1 MIHLYAAPTTN
12 GIRAKVTLD
21 ECGVDYELHRVDMKA
36 REHKTPEYLAM
47 NPMGMTPVIVD
58 EDGPGNEKITV
69 PQSIAIMFYLAE
81 KAGKFIPTDPVARA
95 AFWDPMMNATTDV
108 GPTYGAISFIGRMA
122 EPHEPTRQ
130 NFIGRL
136 RENYQVWDGFLSDR
150 RYCTGDEIT
159 ICDFALFGIHAR
171 TTVLIPEAL
180 EKSPNLARWAAMM
193 NDRPAVQKGLNF
205 DG

>member
-36 REHKTPEYLAM
+36 REHKTAEYLTM

-58 EDGPGNEKITV
+58 EDGPGGKKCTV
-69 PQSIAIMFYLAE
+69 PQSIAILFYLAE
-81 KAGKFIPTDPVARA
+81 KVGKFIPTEPASRA
-95 AFWDPMMNATTDV
+95 AFWAPMMNATTDI

-122 EPHEPTRQ
+122 EPHEPTREA
-130 NFIGRL
+130 FIGRL
-136 RENYQVWDGFLSDR
+136 HENYQVWDGFLSDR
-150 RYCTGDEIT
+150 DYCTGDEIT

-171 TTVLIPEAL
+171 TTVLLPQAL
-180 EKSPNLARWAAMM
+180 EGAPNVARWATMM
-193 NDRPAVQKGLNF
+193 NERPGVQKGQNF

>member
-136 RENYQVWDGFLSDR
+136 RENYKVWDGFLSDR

>member
-21 ECGVDYELHRVDMKA
+21 ECGVDYELHRIDMKA
-36 REHKTPEYLAM
+36 SEHKIPEYLAM

-58 EDGPGNEKITV
+58 DDGPGGKKFTV

-81 KAGKFIPTDPVARA
+81 KVRKFIPTEPAARA

-122 EPHEPTRQ
+122 EPHDPTRDA
-130 NFIGRL
+130 FIGRL
-136 RENYQVWDGFLSDR
+136 HENYQVWDGFLSDR
-150 RYCTGDEIT
+150 DYCTGDEIT
-159 ICDFALFGIHAR
+159 ICDFALFGIHVR
-171 TTVLIPEAL
+171 TTILIPQAL
-180 EKSPNLARWAAMM
+180 EGAPNVTRWADMM
-193 NDRPAVQKGLNF
+193 NERPGVQKGQNF

>member
-58 EDGPGNEKITV
+58 DDGPGGEKFTV

-81 KAGKFIPTDPVARA
+81 KTGKFIPTDPTARA
-95 AFWDPMMNATTDV
+95 AFWDPMMNATTDI

-122 EPHEPTRQ
+122 EPHDPTREA
-130 NFIGRL
+130 FIGRL
-136 RENYQVWDGFLSDR
+136 HENYQVWDGFLSNR
-150 RYCTGDEIT
+150 TYCTGDEIT

-171 TTVLIPEAL
+171 TTVLIPQAL
-180 EKSPNLARWAAMM
+180 EGAPNLARWANMM
-193 NDRPAVQKGLNF
+193 NERPGIQKGQNF